1 MSEVKK
7 YKLIKTYPGSKPL
20 GTVEEVVMYNGIVF
34 TNDASKLY
42 NIYPEFWEEVKEY
55 KLRHKKTGLYL
66 DIDKYDMERVRPYSI
81 FYGCKESD
89 FERVCKEEVKEEKLC
104 VPVGTKFR
112 LRCDNKVIYTIT
124 TITNNS
130 IEVTWLGL
138 ESKVKENIGYTIPE
152 ANNYFKKGHWIECKP
167 LFKTN
172 DNVDIF
178 EGDTFYF
185 VASTSWGV
193 GEMVASDIA
202 QAKQAIA
209 RFSTKEA
216 AEKYVDR
223 HKPIYNRVQVNDAIL
238 KSLLE
243 YMSDVPKAL
252 KYKEVIIKNLQ
263 EL

>member
-1 MSEVKK
+1 MMSEVKK

-20 GTVEEVVMYNGIVF
+20 GTVEEVVMYNGMVF

-42 NIYPEFWEEVKEY
+42 NIYPEFWEEVKE
-55 KLRHKKTGLYL
+55 
-66 DIDKYDMERVRPYSI
+66 
-81 FYGCKESD
+81 
-89 FERVCKEEVKEEKLC
+89 EKLC
-104 VPVGTKFR
+104 VPDGTRFKYHADASTVFKIGSTS
-112 LRCDNKVIYTIT
+112 DTHVVVTWTGSNGTEKSTDFTIYTA
-124 TITNNS
+124 N
-130 IEVTWLGL
+130 
-138 ESKVKENIGYTIPE
+138 ES
-152 ANNYFKKGHWIECKP
+152 FKNGNWIECKP

-172 DNVDIF
+172 DNIDIF

-202 QAKQAIA
+202 QARKAIA
-209 RFSTKEA
+209 RFSTREA